1 MIRGSLMYKKLTLA
15 IATTGLLTILNPS
28 SSLADGLLDTFAMPS
43 RNIYCGLIEVN
54 SQKFLRCEIR
64 SSLNPLP
71 PQPYEG
77 FCQFDWGAGLL
88 LPESGKPR
96 VLCISDT
103 IASNDDIL
111 AYGNSWHNDGFTCRS
126 NRNGLTCTNHN
137 GNGFFLSRERW
148 YTF

>member
-1 MIRGSLMYKKLTLA
+1 MYKKLSLT

-28 SSLADGLLDTFAMPS
+28 SSLADGLLDTFVMPS

-71 PQPYEG
+71 PQSDGG
-77 FCQFDWGAGLL
+77 FCEFDWGAGLL
-88 LPESGKPR
+88 LPESGKAR

-103 IASNDDIL
+103 IASDDYTL
-111 AYGNSWHNDGFTCRS
+111 SYGNTWHYDGFNCRS
-126 NRNGLTCTNHN
+126 NRNGLTCTNAS

-148 YTF
+148 QTF